1 VSIESAIEEKIRQAI
16 ERGEFDN
23 LEGKGK
29 PLDLTT
35 YFNTPEELRMAYAML
50 KSNQFIPEEVEMLK
64 EIAALKEQ
72 LKACSD
78 EEERAALM
86 KKLHD
91 KNLAFTVAIEK
102 YKRKK

>member
-1 VSIESAIEEKIRQAI
+1 MSIESAIEAKIRQAI

-23 LEGKGK
+23 LEGRGK
-29 PLDLTT
+29 PLDLTA

-50 KSNQFIPEEVEMLK
+50 KSNQFVPEEVEMLK
-64 EIAALKEQ
+64 EIAALKAQ
-72 LKACSD
+72 IKNCSNA
-78 EEERAALM
+78 EEHAVLT

-102 YKRKK
+102 YKRKR